1 MKHIAQTVLVLAA
14 TAATSSVAFAD
25 DCTLATLNGHYT
37 YWAQG
42 VDASGG
48 VTAEVGQEHFDGAGN
63 ITTVASS
70 AGSAE
75 ATQDT
80 GTYTIN
86 ADCSGSSTYASGASY
101 AIYVAP
107 SGDSFVFVNTNEGI
121 VSAGENT
128 RVAAK

>member
-1 MKHIAQTVLVLAA
+1 MKLTSSALLVIAA
-14 TAATSSVAFAD
+14 TVATSSAALAD
-25 DCTLATLNGHYT
+25 DCSLATLNGHYT

-42 VDASGG
+42 VDAAGKA
-48 VTAEVGQEHFDGAGN
+48 TAEVGQEHFDGAGN

-75 ATQDT
+75 AAQDT
-80 GTYTIN
+80 GTYSIN
-86 ADCSGSSTYASGASY
+86 PDCSGTSTYASGASY